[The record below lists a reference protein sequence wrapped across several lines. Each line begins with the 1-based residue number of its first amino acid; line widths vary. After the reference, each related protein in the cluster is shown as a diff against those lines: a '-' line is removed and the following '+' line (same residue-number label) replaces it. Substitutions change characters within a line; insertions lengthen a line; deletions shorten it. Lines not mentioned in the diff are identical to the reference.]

1 MDSIIAAVIV
11 ITLAAIAFRRSATMD
26 SALINHAWVPV
37 ILAAAGLLVIAL
49 FAPKTT
55 KERK

>member
-1 MDSIIAAVIV
+1 
-11 ITLAAIAFRRSATMD
+11 MD
-26 SALINHAWVPV
+26 SALIESAWPLI